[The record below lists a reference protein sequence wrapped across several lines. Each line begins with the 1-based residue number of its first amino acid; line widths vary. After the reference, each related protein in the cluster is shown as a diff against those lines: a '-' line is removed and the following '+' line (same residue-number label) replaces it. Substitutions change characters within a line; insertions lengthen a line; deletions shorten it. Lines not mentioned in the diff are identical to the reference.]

1 MENKKKSKEVK
12 RIIKRQLPM
21 MIVLFLGFGANI
33 ILVTMAVIKI
43 NRYIHKEEYREG
55 ILNIDK
61 FTYSS
66 SGGGQGTHYGHGTV
80 KNVYTNIGL
89 GSSKVRIKPI
99 TGPNENTS
107 IAFYYKENGERKS
120 TSELGYTY
128 NVFYRSNGKQTILKR
143 GNETIEDNMNK
154 QLKNGLL
161 NLVFPFII
169 YPLLY
174 IYYKYLSRKIKT
186 IEEKEQLNNKL
197 KL

>member
-1 MENKKKSKEVK
+1 MSKSIEVK
-12 RIIKRQLPM
+12 KIIKIQLPLF
-21 MIVLFLGFGANI
+21 IVLFLGFGANI
-33 ILVTMAVIKI
+33 ILIIMAIIDV
-43 NRYIHKEEYREG
+43 NVYMHKNDYREG
-55 ILNIDK
+55 VLHVKDIK
-61 FTYSS
+61 YSS
-66 SGGGQGTHYGHGTV
+66 GTGDTGGRYYAYGFVNDVFTDV
-80 KNVYTNIGL
+80 SV
-89 GSSKVRIKPI
+89 GSSTTYIKSI
-99 TGPNENTS
+99 TGPDENTS
-107 IAFYYKENGERKS
+107 TAFYYKENGERKS